1 MKIDKLIRNGKVGY
15 IYHPSYGGFSAEYN
29 SPLRFN
35 RYLIVF
41 LEENEKLFKSNNK
54 HYDEEYKKKIE
65 DVIKEF
71 FLNNIEIFK
80 GHYESSYS
88 INPRMLPPLEYLA
101 VTWIPE
107 GTIIEVED
115 YDGYES
121 INHIANINDDDYVLI

>member
-1 MKIDKLIRNGKVGY
+1 MKIKK
-15 IYHPSYGGFSAEYN
+15 
-29 SPLRFN
+29 FN
-35 RYLIVF
+35 ERK
-41 LEENEKLFKSNNK
+41 EEKN
-54 HYDEEYKKKIE
+54 D
-65 DVIKEF
+65 
-71 FLNNIEIFK
+71 NIEIFK

>member
-1 MKIDKLIRNGKVGY
+1 MAIDKLIRNGKVGY
-15 IYHPSYGGFSAEYN
+15 IYHPAYGGFSAEYD

-41 LEENEKLFKSNNK
+41 LEENQQLLHNSKRS
-54 HYDEEYKKKIE
+54 YDEEIKKKIE

-71 FLNNIEIFK
+71 FLNNIEIFE
-80 GHYESSYS
+80 GSYKR
-88 INPRMLPPLEYLA
+88 NYGRNHNLLPPLEYLA
-101 VTWIPE
+101 VTWIPK

-121 INHIANINDDDYVLI
+121 INFVANINDDDYVLI